1 MNNKKYKIINII
13 IAATSCLILIGIDQ
27 LTKKLAIDNLKLG
40 EKVVFIKGL
49 LNFRL
54 EYNTGFA
61 FGMGGGY
68 QIIWGIVSIIG
79 CLVIGFFMRK
89 IDFKHNIVF
98 SLCLVLLFAG
108 TFGNM
113 IDRLFYKNG
122 VIDFLDLAFMNFA
135 VFNVA
140 DSCITLGA
148 ILLAIYI
155 LFIYKEPQKKN
166 DPELNENETEEKESN
181 DD

>member
-1 MNNKKYKIINII
+1 MTKQLAVNN
-13 IAATSCLILIGIDQ
+13 LQ
-27 LTKKLAIDNLKLG
+27 LG

-49 LNFRL
+49 LNLSL

-79 CLVIGFFMRK
+79 CCVIAFFMRK
-89 IDFKHNIVF
+89 VDFKHNLVF
-98 SLCLVLLFAG
+98 SLCLILLFAG

-113 IDRLFYKNG
+113 IDRLFYKSG
-122 VIDFLDLAFMNFA
+122 VIDFFDLAFMNFA

-140 DSCITLGA
+140 DSYITIGA
-148 ILLAIYI
+148 IILAVYI
-155 LFIYKEPQKKN
+155 VFIYKEPQKKN
-166 DPELNENETEEKESN
+166 EQEENKTEGEES
-181 DD
+181 DHD

>member
-1 MNNKKYKIINII
+1 MNNKKYRIINII
-13 IAATSCLILIGIDQ
+13 IAATCCLILIGIDQ
-27 LTKKLAIDNLKLG
+27 LTKQLAVNNLQLG

-49 LNFRL
+49 LNLRL

-79 CLVIGFFMRK
+79 CCVIAFFMRK
-89 IDFKHNIVF
+89 VDFKHNLVF
-98 SLCLVLLFAG
+98 SLCLILLFAG

-113 IDRLFYKNG
+113 IDRLFYKSG
-122 VIDFLDLAFMNFA
+122 VIDFFDLAFMNFA

-140 DSCITLGA
+140 DSYITIGA
-148 ILLAIYI
+148 ILLAVYI

-166 DPELNENETEEKESN
+166 EQEENKTEGEES
-181 DD
+181 DHD

>member
-1 MNNKKYKIINII
+1 M
-13 IAATSCLILIGIDQ
+13 ILIGIDQ
-27 LTKKLAIDNLKLG
+27 LTKLLAVNNLQLG

-49 LNFRL
+49 LNLRL

-79 CLVIGFFMRK
+79 CCVIAFFMRK
-89 IDFKHNIVF
+89 VDFKHNLVF
-98 SLCLVLLFAG
+98 SLCLILLFAG

-113 IDRLFYKNG
+113 IDRLFYKSG
-122 VIDFLDLAFMNFA
+122 VIDFFDLAFMNFA

-140 DSCITLGA
+140 DSYITIGA
-148 ILLAIYI
+148 ILLAVYI

-166 DPELNENETEEKESN
+166 EQEENKTEGEES
-181 DD
+181 DHD

>member
-1 MNNKKYKIINII
+1 M
-13 IAATSCLILIGIDQ
+13 ILIGIDQ
-27 LTKKLAIDNLKLG
+27 LTKQLAVNNLQLG

-49 LNFRL
+49 LNLRL

-79 CLVIGFFMRK
+79 CCVIAFFMRK
-89 IDFKHNIVF
+89 VDFKHNLVF
-98 SLCLVLLFAG
+98 SLCLILLFAG

-113 IDRLFYKNG
+113 IDRLFYKSG
-122 VIDFLDLAFMNFA
+122 VIDFFDLAFMNFA

-140 DSCITLGA
+140 DSYITIGA
-148 ILLAIYI
+148 ILLAVYI

-166 DPELNENETEEKESN
+166 EQEENKTEGEES
-181 DD
+181 DHD

>member
-1 MNNKKYKIINII
+1 M
-13 IAATSCLILIGIDQ
+13 ILIGIDQ
-27 LTKKLAIDNLKLG
+27 LTKQLAVNNLQLG

-49 LNFRL
+49 LNLRL

-79 CLVIGFFMRK
+79 CCVIAFFMRK
-89 IDFKHNIVF
+89 VDFKHNLVF
-98 SLCLVLLFAG
+98 SLCLILLFAG

-113 IDRLFYKNG
+113 IDRLFYKSG
-122 VIDFLDLAFMNFA
+122 VIDFFDLAFMNFA

-140 DSCITLGA
+140 DSYITIGA
-148 ILLAIYI
+148 ILLAVYI

-166 DPELNENETEEKESN
+166 EQEENKTEGEDSYH
-181 DD
+181 D

>member
-1 MNNKKYKIINII
+1 MNNKKYRIINII
-13 IAATSCLILIGIDQ
+13 IAAACCLIFIGIDQ
-27 LTKKLAIDNLKLG
+27 LTKQLAVNNLQLG

-49 LNFRL
+49 LNLRL

-79 CLVIGFFMRK
+79 CCVIAFFMRK
-89 IDFKHNIVF
+89 VDFKHNLVF
-98 SLCLVLLFAG
+98 SLCLILLFAG

-113 IDRLFYKNG
+113 IDRLFYKSG
-122 VIDFLDLAFMNFA
+122 VIDFFDLAFMNFA

-140 DSCITLGA
+140 DSYITIGA
-148 ILLAIYI
+148 ILLAVYI

-166 DPELNENETEEKESN
+166 EQEENKTEGEES
-181 DD
+181 DHD

>member
-1 MNNKKYKIINII
+1 MNNKKYRIINII
-13 IAATSCLILIGIDQ
+13 IVAACCLILIGIDQ
-27 LTKKLAIDNLKLG
+27 LTKQLAVNNLQLG

-49 LNFRL
+49 LNLRL

-79 CLVIGFFMRK
+79 CCVIAFFMRK
-89 IDFKHNIVF
+89 IDFKHNLVF
-98 SLCLVLLFAG
+98 SLCLILLFAG

-122 VIDFLDLAFMNFA
+122 VIDFFDLAFMNFA

-140 DSCITLGA
+140 DSYITIGA
-148 ILLAIYI
+148 ILLAVYI

-166 DPELNENETEEKESN
+166 EQEENKTEGEES
-181 DD
+181 DHD

>member
-1 MNNKKYKIINII
+1 
-13 IAATSCLILIGIDQ
+13 LILIGIDQ
-27 LTKKLAIDNLKLG
+27 LTKQLAVNNLQLG

-49 LNFRL
+49 LNLRL

-79 CLVIGFFMRK
+79 CCVIAFFMRK
-89 IDFKHNIVF
+89 VDFKHNLVF
-98 SLCLVLLFAG
+98 SLCLILLFAG

-113 IDRLFYKNG
+113 IDRLFYKSG
-122 VIDFLDLAFMNFA
+122 VIDFFDLAFMNFA

-140 DSCITLGA
+140 DSYITIGA
-148 ILLAIYI
+148 ILLAVYI

-166 DPELNENETEEKESN
+166 EQEENKTEGEES
-181 DD
+181 DHD